1 MELQNLLKRTYM
13 KTVVLIGD
21 GMGDWP
27 CPVLN
32 GETPLQAAETP
43 NMRKIAAAGKLY
55 LADTVPPGLPPGS
68 DVANLGLL
76 GYDAREF
83 YTGRAPIEAAGAK
96 LPLSENDVAL
106 RCNLVHIAD
115 NKMVDYSSGHIST
128 EEAAPL
134 IAALQEKL
142 GRPGLSFNPGVQYR
156 HLVIWDKGPTAPVT
170 QPPHDILGQE
180 IGPYLPHGDRA
191 QELLD
196 LMEASKDI
204 LATHPV
210 NLARKARG
218 DVPVTQIWLWGQGP
232 ALKLPTYQ
240 DLYNFTGTIITAVD
254 LVRGLGVLAG
264 LNTPLVPGAT
274 GWIDT
279 NYQGKVDYALKALEA
294 QDFVYV
300 HVEAPDECGHVGDA
314 KLKTRAISDFDA
326 KVVGPIWQ
334 AMEQRG
340 TPYRLLVTMD
350 HRTPVEI
357 RGHSAE
363 PVPLATLEGPVGPV
377 TAETA
382 FDEFIHDGKVDIRTF
397 EWIPTWLRGEV

>member
-1 MELQNLLKRTYM
+1 M

-27 CPVLN
+27 CPELE
-32 GETPLQAAETP
+32 GKTPLQAAVAP
-43 NMRKIAAAGKLY
+43 NMRKLAAAGKLY

-76 GYDAREF
+76 GYDARKF

-96 LPLSENDVAL
+96 LPMKPQDVAI

-115 NKMVDYSSGHIST
+115 DKMVDYSSGHIST
-128 EEAAPL
+128 EDATPM
-134 IAALQEKL
+134 IATLHEKL
-142 GRPGLSFNPGVQYR
+142 GRPGLSFHPGVQYR
-156 HLVIWDKGPTAPVT
+156 HLVIWENGPADPVT
-170 QPPHDILGQE
+170 QPPHDILGKD
-180 IGPYLPHGDRA
+180 IGPYLPHQGQA
-191 QELLD
+191 QALLE
-196 LMEASKDI
+196 LMEASKAI
-204 LATHPV
+204 LVDHPV

-218 DVPVTQIWLWGQGP
+218 EVPVTQIWLWGQGP
-232 ALKLPTYQ
+232 ALQLPTYQ
-240 DLYNFTGTIITAVD
+240 ELYGFSGTVITAVD

-264 LNTPLVPGAT
+264 LETPMVPGAT

-279 NYQGKVDYALKALEA
+279 NYQGKVDYALKALET

-326 KVVGPIWQ
+326 RVVGPMWQ
-334 AMEQRG
+334 ALEQRG
-340 TPYRLLVTMD
+340 APYRLLVTMD

-363 PVPLATLEGPVGPV
+363 PVPLATLEGPVGAV
-377 TAETA
+377 TEETA
-382 FDEFIHDGKVDIRTF
+382 FDEFIHEGRVDIRTY
-397 EWIPTWLRGEV
+397 EWIPAWLRGEV

>member
-1 MELQNLLKRTYM
+1 M

-27 CPVLN
+27 CPELD
-32 GETPLQAAETP
+32 GQTPLQAAIAP

-55 LADTVPPGLPPGS
+55 LADTIPPGLPPGS

-83 YTGRAPIEAAGAK
+83 YTGRAPIEAAGAH
-96 LPLSENDVAL
+96 LPLTESDVAL

-128 EEAAPL
+128 EEAAPM
-134 IAALQEKL
+134 IATLQEKL
-142 GRPGLSFNPGVQYR
+142 GRPGLSFNTGVQYR
-156 HLVIWDKGPTAPVT
+156 HLVIWDGGPTDPVT
-170 QPPHDILGQE
+170 QPPHDILTQD
-180 IGPYLPHGDRA
+180 ISKYLPHEGRA

-196 LMEASKDI
+196 LMEASKEI
-204 LATHPV
+204 LASHPV
-210 NLARKARG
+210 NIARKERG

-232 ALKLPTYQ
+232 ALKLPTYKE
-240 DLYNFTGTIITAVD
+240 LYNFTGTIITAVD

-264 LNTPLVPGAT
+264 LDTPDVHGAT
-274 GWIDT
+274 GWVDT
-279 NYQGKVDYALKALEA
+279 NYQGKVDFALQALES

-314 KLKTRAISDFDA
+314 KLKTQAISDFDA
-326 KVVGPIWQ
+326 QVVGPIWQ
-334 AMEQRG
+334 ALEQKG
-340 TPYRLLVTMD
+340 EPYKLLVTMD

-363 PVPLATLEGPVGPV
+363 PVPLATLEGPVGDLS
-377 TAETA
+377 AECE
-382 FDEFIHDGKVDIRTF
+382 FDEFIHEGQVDIRTF
-397 EWIPTWLRGEV
+397 EWIPSWLRGDA

>member
-1 MELQNLLKRTYM
+1 M
-13 KTVVLIGD
+13 KTVMLIGD

-27 CPVLN
+27 CPELD
-32 GETPLQAAETP
+32 GKTPLQAALAA
-43 NMRKIAAAGKLY
+43 NMRRIAAAGNLY
-55 LADTVPPGLPPGS
+55 LADTVPPGFPPGS

-76 GYDAREF
+76 GYDARNY

-96 LPLSENDVAL
+96 LPLKENDVAL

-128 EEAAPL
+128 EDAAPM
-134 IAALQEKL
+134 IATLEEKL
-142 GRPGLSFNPGVQYR
+142 GRPGLSFNTGVQYR
-156 HLVIWDKGPTAPVT
+156 HLLIWDGGPIDPIT
-170 QPPHDILGQE
+170 QPPHDILTQD
-180 IGPYLPHGDRA
+180 ISKYLPHEGRA

-196 LMEASKDI
+196 LMEASKEI
-204 LATHPV
+204 LANHPV
-210 NLARKARG
+210 NIARKERG
-218 DVPVTQIWLWGQGP
+218 DVPVTQIWLWGQGS
-232 ALKLPTYQ
+232 ALKLPTFK

-264 LNTPLVPGAT
+264 LDTPLVPGAT

-279 NYQGKVDYALKALEA
+279 NYQGKVDYALKALET

-314 KLKTRAISDFDA
+314 KLKTMAISDFDD

-334 AMEQRG
+334 GLEAKGE
-340 TPYRLLVTMD
+340 PYRLLVTMD

-357 RGHSAE
+357 RGHTAE
-363 PVPLATLEGPVGPV
+363 PVPLATLEGPVGEV
-377 TAETA
+377 SEETA
-382 FDEFIHDGKVDIRTF
+382 FDEFIHDGIVDIRTF
-397 EWIPTWLRGEV
+397 EWIPSWLRGEA